1 MFTFKNK
8 NTPIIADGT
17 QVERAGL
24 RFTIIHTHY
33 HYNVYMAD
41 PQGEWAES
49 VEMVAMIPKAGRW
62 GRYDWAAGA
71 QEVEEA
77 IIRAAESRNAIEE
90 VA

>member
-17 QVERAGL
+17 QVDHAGL
-24 RFTIIHTHY
+24 RFTVIQTQY

-41 PQGEWAES
+41 PRGMGRVHE
-49 VEMVAMIPKAGRW
+49 VAVIPQAGRW
-62 GRYDWAAGA
+62 GFYDWRAGV

-77 IIRAAESRNAIEE
+77 IIRAAESRNALEA

>member
-17 QVERAGL
+17 QVDHAGL
-24 RFTIIHTHY
+24 RFTIIQTQY

-41 PQGEWAES
+41 PQGEWGEG
-49 VEMVAMIPKAGRW
+49 VQQVAVIPQAGRW

-71 QEVEEA
+71 QEVEDA
-77 IIRAAESRNAIEE
+77 IRRAADNHNAQ
-90 VA
+90 AAA